1 MNYFIFIAVYFMSWI
16 MLGVSLIILGSF
28 FYYIIFK
35 NKSDIY
41 YYLRSLFNLYGKY
54 LIFNLI
60 VSLVM
65 LSVRL
70 NMELIIGYSIIYT
83 GIFFLLNLFSYL
95 IMEFNFFKFQSSNY
109 LKNEQTKKIYF
120 ILIADQSIKIFFII
134 MMIMNNIE
142 Y

>member
-1 MNYFIFIAVYFMSWI
+1 MSWI
-16 MLGVSLIILGSF
+16 MLGISLIILGSF

-60 VSLVM
+60 ISLVM

-70 NMELIIGYSIIYT
+70 NMELIIGYSIIYI

-120 ILIADQSIKIFFII
+120 ILIADQSLKIFFIV

>member
-1 MNYFIFIAVYFMSWI
+1 MNYFIFIVVYFMSWI
-16 MLGVSLIILGSF
+16 MLGISLIILGSF

-60 VSLVM
+60 ISLVM

-70 NMELIIGYSIIYT
+70 NMELIIGYSIIYI

>member
-1 MNYFIFIAVYFMSWI
+1 MSWI
-16 MLGVSLIILGSF
+16 MLGISLIILGSF

-60 VSLVM
+60 ISLVM

-70 NMELIIGYSIIYT
+70 NMELIIGYSIIYI

-120 ILIADQSIKIFFII
+120 ILIADQSLKIFFII

>member
-1 MNYFIFIAVYFMSWI
+1 MNYFIFIVVYFMSWI

-60 VSLVM
+60 ISLVM

-70 NMELIIGYSIIYT
+70 NMELIIGYSIIYI

-109 LKNEQTKKIYF
+109 LKNDQTKKMYF

>member
-1 MNYFIFIAVYFMSWI
+1 MNYFIFIVVYFMSWI

-35 NKSDIY
+35 NKSDINL
-41 YYLRSLFNLYGKY
+41 YLRSLFNLYGKY

-60 VSLVM
+60 VSLAM

-70 NMELIIGYSIIYT
+70 NMELIIGYSIIYI

-109 LKNEQTKKIYF
+109 LKNDQTKKMYF

>member
-1 MNYFIFIAVYFMSWI
+1 MNYFIFIVVYFMSWI
-16 MLGVSLIILGSF
+16 MLGISLIILGSF

-35 NKSDIY
+35 NKSDIH

-60 VSLVM
+60 ISLVM

-70 NMELIIGYSIIYT
+70 NMELIIGYSIIYI

-120 ILIADQSIKIFFII
+120 ILIADQSLKIFFIV

>member
-1 MNYFIFIAVYFMSWI
+1 MNYFIFVVVYLLPWI

-60 VSLVM
+60 ISLVM

-70 NMELIIGYSIIYT
+70 NMELIIGYSIIYI

-95 IMEFNFFKFQSSNY
+95 IMEFNFFKFQSSAS
-109 LKNEQTKKIYF
+109 LKIIKNNKICF
-120 ILIADQSIKIFFII
+120 VLISGHFIKIFFIV
-134 MMIMNNIE
+134 MMIMNNID

>member
-1 MNYFIFIAVYFMSWI
+1 MSWI

-35 NKSDIY
+35 NKSDINL
-41 YYLRSLFNLYGKY
+41 YLRSLFNLYGKY

-60 VSLVM
+60 ISLVM

-70 NMELIIGYSIIYT
+70 NMELIIGYSIIYI

>member
-60 VSLVM
+60 ISLVM

-70 NMELIIGYSIIYT
+70 NMELIIGYSIIYI

-120 ILIADQSIKIFFII
+120 ILIADQSLKIFFIV

>member
-60 VSLVM
+60 VSLAM

-70 NMELIIGYSIIYT
+70 NMELIIGYSIIYI

-120 ILIADQSIKIFFII
+120 ILIADQSIKIFFIV

>member
-1 MNYFIFIAVYFMSWI
+1 MSWI

-35 NKSDIY
+35 NKSDINL
-41 YYLRSLFNLYGKY
+41 YLRSLFNLYGKY

-60 VSLVM
+60 VSLAM

-70 NMELIIGYSIIYT
+70 NMELIIGYSIIYI

-109 LKNEQTKKIYF
+109 LKNDQTKKMYF

>member
-35 NKSDIY
+35 NKSDIH

-60 VSLVM
+60 ISLVM

-70 NMELIIGYSIIYT
+70 NMELIIGYSIIYI

-109 LKNEQTKKIYF
+109 LKNDQTKKMYF

>member
-35 NKSDIY
+35 NKSDINL
-41 YYLRSLFNLYGKY
+41 YLRSLFNLYGKY

-60 VSLVM
+60 ISLVM

-70 NMELIIGYSIIYT
+70 NMELIIGYSIIYI

-120 ILIADQSIKIFFII
+120 ILIADQSIKIFFIV

>member
-1 MNYFIFIAVYFMSWI
+1 MNYFIFIVVYFMSWI

-35 NKSDIY
+35 NKSDINL
-41 YYLRSLFNLYGKY
+41 YLRSLFNLYGKY

-60 VSLVM
+60 ISLVM

-70 NMELIIGYSIIYT
+70 NMELIIGYSIIYI

>member
-1 MNYFIFIAVYFMSWI
+1 MNYFIFIVVYFMSWI
-16 MLGVSLIILGSF
+16 MLGISLIILGSF

-70 NMELIIGYSIIYT
+70 NMDLIIGYSIIYI

-120 ILIADQSIKIFFII
+120 ILIADQSIKIFFIV

>member
-35 NKSDIY
+35 NKSDIH

-60 VSLVM
+60 ISLVM

-70 NMELIIGYSIIYT
+70 NMELIIGYSIIYI

-109 LKNEQTKKIYF
+109 LKNDQTKKLYF
-120 ILIADQSIKIFFII
+120 ILIADQSIKIFFIV

>member
-1 MNYFIFIAVYFMSWI
+1 MSWI
-16 MLGVSLIILGSF
+16 MLGISLIILGSF

-60 VSLVM
+60 ISLVM

-70 NMELIIGYSIIYT
+70 NMELIIGYSIIYI

-120 ILIADQSIKIFFII
+120 ILIADQSIKIFFIV

>member
-1 MNYFIFIAVYFMSWI
+1 MNYFIFNVVYFMPWI
-16 MLGVSLIILGSF
+16 MLGMSLIILGSF
-28 FYYIIFK
+28 LYYIIFK
-35 NKSDIY
+35 NKNDID

-70 NMELIIGYSIIYT
+70 NMELIIGYSIIYI

-109 LKNEQTKKIYF
+109 LGNDEIKKLYF
-120 ILIADQSIKIFFII
+120 ILIADQSIKIFFMII
-134 MMIMNNIE
+134 MIMNNIE

>member
-35 NKSDIY
+35 NKNDINL
-41 YYLRSLFNLYGKY
+41 YLRSLFNLYGKY

-60 VSLVM
+60 ISLVM

-70 NMELIIGYSIIYT
+70 NMELIIGYSIIYI

-109 LKNEQTKKIYF
+109 LKNDQTKKMYF

>member
-1 MNYFIFIAVYFMSWI
+1 MNYFIFIVVYFMSWI

-60 VSLVM
+60 ISLVM

-70 NMELIIGYSIIYT
+70 NMELIIGYSIIYI

-120 ILIADQSIKIFFII
+120 ILIADQSLKIFFII

>member
-1 MNYFIFIAVYFMSWI
+1 MNYFIFIVVYFMSWI
-16 MLGVSLIILGSF
+16 MLGISLIILGSF

-35 NKSDIY
+35 NKSDINL
-41 YYLRSLFNLYGKY
+41 YLRSLFNLYGKY

-60 VSLVM
+60 ISLVM

-70 NMELIIGYSIIYT
+70 NMELIIGYSIIYI

-120 ILIADQSIKIFFII
+120 ILIADQSIKIFFIV

>member
-1 MNYFIFIAVYFMSWI
+1 MSWI

-35 NKSDIY
+35 NKSDINL
-41 YYLRSLFNLYGKY
+41 YLRSLFNLYGKY

-60 VSLVM
+60 ISLVM

-70 NMELIIGYSIIYT
+70 NMELIIGYSIIYI

-120 ILIADQSIKIFFII
+120 ILIADQSIKIFFIV

>member
-1 MNYFIFIAVYFMSWI
+1 MNYFIFIVVYFMSWI

-60 VSLVM
+60 ISLVM

-70 NMELIIGYSIIYT
+70 NMELIIGYSIIYI

>member
-35 NKSDIY
+35 NKSDINL
-41 YYLRSLFNLYGKY
+41 YLRSLFNLYGKY

-60 VSLVM
+60 VSLVI

-70 NMELIIGYSIIYT
+70 NMELIIGYSIIYI

-120 ILIADQSIKIFFII
+120 ILIADQSIKIFVII

>member
-1 MNYFIFIAVYFMSWI
+1 MPWI
-16 MLGVSLIILGSF
+16 MLGVSLIILGGF

-60 VSLVM
+60 ISLVT

-70 NMELIIGYSIIYT
+70 NMELIIGYSIIYI

-95 IMEFNFFKFQSSNY
+95 IMEFNFFKFQSFNY

-120 ILIADQSIKIFFII
+120 ILIADQSLKIFFIV

>member
-35 NKSDIY
+35 NKSDINL
-41 YYLRSLFNLYGKY
+41 YLRSLFNLYGKY

-60 VSLVM
+60 VSLAM

-70 NMELIIGYSIIYT
+70 NMELIIGYSIIYI

-120 ILIADQSIKIFFII
+120 ILIADQSIKIFFIV

>member
-1 MNYFIFIAVYFMSWI
+1 MNYFIFIVVYFMSWI
-16 MLGVSLIILGSF
+16 MLGISLIILGSF
-28 FYYIIFK
+28 LYYIIFK

-60 VSLVM
+60 ISLVM

-70 NMELIIGYSIIYT
+70 NMELIIGYSIIYI

-120 ILIADQSIKIFFII
+120 ILIADQSIKIFFIV

>member
-1 MNYFIFIAVYFMSWI
+1 MSWI

-35 NKSDIY
+35 NKNDINL
-41 YYLRSLFNLYGKY
+41 YLRSLFNLYGKY

-60 VSLVM
+60 VSLVI

-70 NMELIIGYSIIYT
+70 NMELIIGYSIIYI

-120 ILIADQSIKIFFII
+120 ILIADQSLKIFFIV

>member
-1 MNYFIFIAVYFMSWI
+1 MNYFIFIVVYFMSWI
-16 MLGVSLIILGSF
+16 MLAVSLIILGSF

-60 VSLVM
+60 ISLVM

-70 NMELIIGYSIIYT
+70 NMELIIGYSIIYI

-120 ILIADQSIKIFFII
+120 ILIADQSLKIFFIV

>member
-1 MNYFIFIAVYFMSWI
+1 MNYFIFIVVYFMSWI

-35 NKSDIY
+35 NESDIY

-70 NMELIIGYSIIYT
+70 NMELIIGYSIIYI

>member
-1 MNYFIFIAVYFMSWI
+1 MNYFIFIVVYFMSWI

-35 NKSDIY
+35 NKSDINL
-41 YYLRSLFNLYGKY
+41 YLHSLFNLYGKY

-60 VSLVM
+60 VSLAM

-70 NMELIIGYSIIYT
+70 NMELIIGYSIIYI

-95 IMEFNFFKFQSSNY
+95 IMELNFFKFQSSNY
-109 LKNEQTKKIYF
+109 LKNDQTKKMYF

>member
-60 VSLVM
+60 ISLVM

-70 NMELIIGYSIIYT
+70 NMELIIGYSIIYI

-120 ILIADQSIKIFFII
+120 ILILDQSLKIFFIV

>member
-1 MNYFIFIAVYFMSWI
+1 MNYFIFIVVYFMSWI
-16 MLGVSLIILGSF
+16 MLGISLIILGSF
-28 FYYIIFK
+28 LYYIIFK
-35 NKSDIY
+35 NKSDINLY
-41 YYLRSLFNLYGKY
+41 IRSLFNLYGKY

-60 VSLVM
+60 VSLAM

-70 NMELIIGYSIIYT
+70 NMELIIGYSIIYI

-109 LKNEQTKKIYF
+109 LKNDQTKKMYF

>member
-35 NKSDIY
+35 NKSDINL
-41 YYLRSLFNLYGKY
+41 YLRSLFNLYGKY

-60 VSLVM
+60 ISLVM

-70 NMELIIGYSIIYT
+70 NMELIIGYSIIYI

-109 LKNEQTKKIYF
+109 LKNNQTKKMYF

>member
-1 MNYFIFIAVYFMSWI
+1 MNYFIFIIVYFMSWI

-35 NKSDIY
+35 NKSDINL
-41 YYLRSLFNLYGKY
+41 YLRSLFNLYGKY

-60 VSLVM
+60 ISLVM

-70 NMELIIGYSIIYT
+70 NMELIIGYSIIYI